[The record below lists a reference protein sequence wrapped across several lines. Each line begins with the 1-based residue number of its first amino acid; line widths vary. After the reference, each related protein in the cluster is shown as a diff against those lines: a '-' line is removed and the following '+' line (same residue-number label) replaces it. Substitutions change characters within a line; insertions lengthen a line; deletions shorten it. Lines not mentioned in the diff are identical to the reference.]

1 MSFPVVSNFYIDFV
15 QKFALVRRRKL
26 ERENLFGGI
35 GTKEW
40 VPIKTK
46 RQLMLNIYFIQC
58 ILLPEL
64 ATKFCMEKTILL
76 TNKFL

>member
-35 GTKEW
+35 GTKE
-40 VPIKTK
+40 
-46 RQLMLNIYFIQC
+46 
-58 ILLPEL
+58 
-64 ATKFCMEKTILL
+64 
-76 TNKFL
+76 